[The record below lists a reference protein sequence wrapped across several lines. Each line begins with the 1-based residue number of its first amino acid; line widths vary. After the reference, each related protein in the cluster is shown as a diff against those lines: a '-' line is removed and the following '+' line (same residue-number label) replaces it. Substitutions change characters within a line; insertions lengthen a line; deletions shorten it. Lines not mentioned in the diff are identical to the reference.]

1 MISSAIFATF
11 TLIVTLTFL
20 INMDKDIKFPGGYE
34 EKIELSEEERD
45 CSEKYDFWSSWAES
59 AYMASGLGGY
69 FGILH

>member
-1 MISSAIFATF
+1 
-11 TLIVTLTFL
+11 
-20 INMDKDIKFPGGYE
+20 MDKDIMFPGGFE
-34 EKIELSEEERD
+34 DDMVLTNKERD

>member
-1 MISSAIFATF
+1 
-11 TLIVTLTFL
+11 
-20 INMDKDIKFPGGYE
+20 MDKDIKFPGGYE
-34 EKIELSEEERD
+34 DEMILTDKERD